1 MEGKMESKDTEKMVE
16 EKIQLWYNPYGSHGQ
31 YVRQIAVLKDGTVVD
46 PLKVG
51 IASSKRRRYVV
62 VKRSDV
68 IAIIEDNATSSG
80 WKGFKVKEGN
90 GKIIVENELKKWI
103 EGNKEFVQQLEHYYY
118 YYVEEN
124 MKVRLA
130 TIAGPKSYKL
140 IGKPR
145 VHIKRFEDG
154 SYGIAGETFEIK
166 DKLKMMG
173 AKWNP
178 DKKCWVFT
186 QAPPQELN
194 EIAEVNK

>member
-1 MEGKMESKDTEKMVE
+1 MESKDMGKMVE
-16 EKIQLWYNPYGSHGQ
+16 EKIQLWYSPYGSHGQ
-31 YVRQIAVLKDGTVVD
+31 YIRQIAVLKDGTVVD

-51 IASSKRRRYVV
+51 IASSKGRRYVV

-80 WKGFKVKEGN
+80 WKGYSVKEGK
-90 GKIIVENELKKWI
+90 GKIVAESEFRKWI

-118 YYVEEN
+118 VEEN
-124 MKVRLA
+124 TKVRLA

-145 VHIKRFEDG
+145 VRIVPLENG
-154 SYGIAGETFEIK
+154 SYGITGETYHIK
-166 DKLKMMG
+166 DKLKTMG